1 MSNPG
6 TGVCCI
12 RQARPE
18 DAAVLAGIYAPYVR
32 DTAITF
38 EYDPPD
44 AAEFARRIRKT
55 QEQFPYLVCEV
66 DGKPQAYAYASHF
79 HERAAFQWDAEL
91 SVYVAACA
99 QQRGIGRALYTCLIA
114 FLQEQGYS
122 TLYALITVPNDNS
135 ERLHAKLGFE
145 RAALY
150 PRTGYKFGQW
160 RDMIVMEKRLSPPFA
175 PPELPHA
182 FSTLPAAFVEN
193 VLREEAA
200 KCNAKTEAGN
210 PQR

>member
-1 MSNPG
+1 M
-6 TGVCCI
+6 
-12 RQARPE
+12 
-18 DAAVLAGIYAPYVR
+18 
-32 DTAITF
+32 
-38 EYDPPD
+38 
-44 AAEFARRIRKT
+44 
-55 QEQFPYLVCEV
+55 

-175 PPELPHA
+175 PPEPPHA

>member
-6 TGVCCI
+6 KGVCCI
-12 RQARPE
+12 RQAQPE

-91 SVYVAACA
+91 SVYVAAGA

-175 PPELPHA
+175 PPEPPHA

-200 KCNAKTEAGN
+200 KCNAQTEAGT

>member
-6 TGVCCI
+6 KGVCCI

-91 SVYVAACA
+91 SVYVAKGA
-99 QQRGIGRALYTCLIA
+99 QRRGMGRALYTCLIE
-114 FLQEQGYS
+114 FLQAQGYE

-175 PPELPHA
+175 PPEPPHA

>member
-1 MSNPG
+1 MYK
-6 TGVCCI
+6 
-12 RQARPE
+12 RQ
-18 DAAVLAGIYAPYVR
+18 VR

-135 ERLHAKLGFE
+135 ERLHAKLGFDRRSLYHRGRNATRSHFPLFIIKAIRKRVS
-145 RAALY
+145 RAVIDRSVY
-150 PRTGYKFGQW
+150 P
-160 RDMIVMEKRLSPPFA
+160 
-175 PPELPHA
+175 
-182 FSTLPAAFVEN
+182 
-193 VLREEAA
+193 
-200 KCNAKTEAGN
+200 
-210 PQR
+210 

>member
-6 TGVCCI
+6 KGVCCI

-79 HERAAFQWDAEL
+79 HERAAFQL
-91 SVYVAACA
+91 S
-99 QQRGIGRALYTCLIA
+99 LIHISS
-114 FLQEQGYS
+114 FSL
-122 TLYALITVPNDNS
+122 
-135 ERLHAKLGFE
+135 KLGGKT
-145 RAALY
+145 
-150 PRTGYKFGQW
+150 PQKQ
-160 RDMIVMEKRLSPPFA
+160 KSQQNSRL
-175 PPELPHA
+175 
-182 FSTLPAAFVEN
+182 
-193 VLREEAA
+193 
-200 KCNAKTEAGN
+200 
-210 PQR
+210 

>member
-1 MSNPG
+1 MGS
-6 TGVCCI
+6 
-12 RQARPE
+12 R
-18 DAAVLAGIYAPYVR
+18 
-32 DTAITF
+32 
-38 EYDPPD
+38 
-44 AAEFARRIRKT
+44 AAEFAAGAGQRVGHGLGGNAEFPRRARHGL
-55 QEQFPYLVCEV
+55 PM
-66 DGKPQAYAYASHF
+66 GAG

-175 PPELPHA
+175 PPEPPHA

>member
-1 MSNPG
+1 M
-6 TGVCCI
+6 
-12 RQARPE
+12 
-18 DAAVLAGIYAPYVR
+18 
-32 DTAITF
+32 
-38 EYDPPD
+38 
-44 AAEFARRIRKT
+44 
-55 QEQFPYLVCEV
+55 

-99 QQRGIGRALYTCLIA
+99 QQRGIGRALYACLIA

-175 PPELPHA
+175 PPEPPHA

>member
-1 MSNPG
+1 M
-6 TGVCCI
+6 CCI

-99 QQRGIGRALYTCLIA
+99 QQRGIGRALYACLIA

-160 RDMIVMEKRLSPPFA
+160 RDMIVMEKRLSPPLLPQSRRMRF
-175 PPELPHA
+175 PPFRPHLWK
-182 FSTLPAAFVEN
+182 TCCGKKPQ
-193 VLREEAA
+193 
-200 KCNAKTEAGN
+200 NATQK
-210 PQR
+210 QRPGTRSGKSGLAL

>member
-1 MSNPG
+1 MGTSSCSVSMSNPG
-6 TGVCCI
+6 KGVCCI

-99 QQRGIGRALYTCLIA
+99 QQRGIGRALYT
-114 FLQEQGYS
+114 
-122 TLYALITVPNDNS
+122 VPNDNS

-175 PPELPHA
+175 PPEPPHA

-200 KCNAKTEAGN
+200 KCNAKTEDGN